1 MSSEHHATTDWERG
15 SGPLQ
20 VPLFT
25 DAESVLHSMQDVV
38 GRKWHP
44 ILVYY
49 LLTDGPLGFSAL
61 KNRVDGISSK
71 MLSESLSDLEAAD
84 LVTRDLLND
93 QPVRVEYTLTD
104 RGEALE
110 PLITEMV
117 RWGSEH
123 GEGEREGR

>member
-15 SGPLQ
+15 NGALQ

-25 DAESVLHSMQDVV
+25 DTETVLHGMQDIV

-61 KNRVDGISSK
+61 KSRVDGISSK
-71 MLSESLSDLEAAD
+71 MLSESLSDLEDAD

-123 GEGEREGR
+123 GEAAR